1 VLKICLLRLGLC
13 LTYLLIVS
21 SCLHILLCK
30 LRHVRSC
37 SRTCCAHA
45 LLLFRLCANF
55 ESELTSHNC
64 DVPVRIKLRVS
75 LQAVQI
81 DPDAEAG
88 ETDSK
93 SAAAALCGGP
103 PKADKPFDF

>member
-1 VLKICLLRLGLC
+1 MDLLIRFDKLPRDEASMATLQ
-13 LTYLLIVS
+13 LRTTYL
-21 SCLHILLCK
+21 
-30 LRHVRSC
+30 
-37 SRTCCAHA
+37 A
-45 LLLFRLCANF
+45 
-55 ESELTSHNC
+55 
-64 DVPVRIKLRVS
+64 

-88 ETDSK
+88 ETDPK

>member
-1 VLKICLLRLGLC
+1 MLC
-13 LTYLLIVS
+13 
-21 SCLHILLCK
+21 SCFASLQSVCSHLHDQSK
-30 LRHVRSC
+30 
-37 SRTCCAHA
+37 
-45 LLLFRLCANF
+45 
-55 ESELTSHNC
+55 LTSHNC
-64 DVPVRIKLRVS
+64 DVPIQLS
-75 LQAVQI
+75 LNCPLQAVQI